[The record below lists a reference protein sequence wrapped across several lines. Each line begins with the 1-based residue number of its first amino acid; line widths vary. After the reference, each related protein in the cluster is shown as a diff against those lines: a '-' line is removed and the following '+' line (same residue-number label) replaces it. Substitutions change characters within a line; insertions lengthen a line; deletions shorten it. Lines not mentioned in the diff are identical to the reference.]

1 MSPLY
6 NIYEVRV
13 MLIKNYREL
22 ISHGFVEGRKIALS
36 LIEHGIKFA
45 DPYSAVKRSVSL
57 DGDILRIQDFE
68 IDLRKY
74 RNIYVLGAG
83 KASFPL
89 AKALEEILGERI
101 KEGVVVVRKKR
112 ENLRR
117 IEVLEASHPVPDER
131 SYKAALKVAEI
142 AKKAGEGDLV
152 IFTITGGSS
161 ALLSLPPPEIPFED
175 KRELHRI
182 LLSCGAKIK
191 EINAVRKHISMIKG
205 GRLALMA
212 YPADV
217 INLTVSDVIGD
228 PLDYITGPT
237 VPDSSTIDDALRVL
251 DKYGLWERLPESVRK
266 YFEEIDE
273 SRESPKEDDFQKL
286 PKSFIL
292 VRCDEALRGAA
303 EKCRELG
310 ISYEVVEEAMEGE
323 SREDALKMAEL
334 IKERAEGRR
343 PHVILAYG
351 ENVVELPSSHGTGG
365 PNQEFALWTLL
376 SSPENEKLV
385 ICSVDTDG
393 SDGGTDAAGAI
404 VDFSTL
410 HFREEIE
417 AALKEHNCYEIL
429 RRAGDLVFT
438 GETGTNVNDL
448 KVVVLG

>member
-1 MSPLY
+1 MQ
-6 NIYEVRV
+6 
-13 MLIKNYREL
+13 IKNYDEL
-22 ISHGFVEGRKIALS
+22 ISHGFSDGRKIVLD
-36 LIEHGIKFA
+36 LIEHGIKSA
-45 DPYSAVKRSVSL
+45 DPYYAVKRSVSIE
-57 DGDILRIQDFE
+57 DGILRIHSFE

-101 KEGVVVVRKKR
+101 TEGIVVVREKK
-112 ENLRR
+112 EELKR
-117 IEVLEASHPVPDER
+117 IEVIEASHPIPDER
-131 SYKAALKVAEI
+131 SYKAALRVAEI
-142 AKKAGEGDLV
+142 AKKANNGDLI

-182 LLSCGAKIK
+182 LLSCGANIK

-212 YPADV
+212 HPADV
-217 INLTVSDVIGD
+217 INLTVSDVTGD

-251 DKYGLWERLPESVRK
+251 DKYGLWKAIPESVRR
-266 YFEEIDE
+266 YFREIDE
-273 SRESPKEDDFQKL
+273 SKESPKEKDFPKL
-286 PKSFIL
+286 PKTFII
-292 VRCDEALRGAA
+292 VRCDEAIRGAA
-303 EKCRELG
+303 ERCRELG
-310 ISYEVVEEAMEGE
+310 ISHEVIQEALEGE
-323 SREDALKMAEL
+323 SREDALRMAEL
-334 IKERAEGRR
+334 IRERIEKVTR

-351 ENVVELPSSHGTGG
+351 ENVVKLSSSHGTGG

-376 SSPENEKLV
+376 NSPEDERLV

-393 SDGGTDAAGAI
+393 SDGGTDSAGAI

-410 HFREEIE
+410 RFREEIE
-417 AALKEHNCYEIL
+417 VALNNHNCYEIL
-429 RRAGDLVFT
+429 KKAGDLVFT

-448 KVVVLG
+448 KVVYIG